1 MKEVA
6 LNGDYEV
13 TFRLFRPQPAML
25 ALLASGYSV
34 VYPCHV
40 PPAQMRQHPIGTG
53 PFKFVEYKRNESIK
67 LTRNTEYWKPGL
79 PYLDGIQYTIIPN
92 ASTAMLA
99 FAAGNLDMSFP
110 NDLTPP
116 LLKAYREAA
125 PNASC
130 VSGPNNCASN
140 ILLNRDKPPFD
151 NPDIRRAV
159 TLALDRKAAIG
170 ILSDGEGVIGA
181 SMEPPP
187 AGVWG
192 MPDEMLRTLPGYDPD
207 VEKNRT
213 EARRLMEKHGYG
225 PNNRL
230 ALTISARNVAQ
241 HRNVG
246 VLLIDQLKHIYIDG
260 TLETVETAN
269 WFPKIERKD
278 YLIGPNVTCGAIDDP
293 DQNFYENYACGAMRN
308 FTKYCNKELEQLF
321 DQQSQE
327 TDFKARRRLVWE
339 IDRRLQQDVARPI
352 VFHNVGG
359 TCWQPYVKGYTP
371 MVNSIYNSPRFESIW
386 MDR

>member
-1 MKEVA
+1 
-6 LNGDYEV
+6 
-13 TFRLFRPQPAML
+13 
-25 ALLASGYSV
+25 
-34 VYPCHV
+34 
-40 PPAQMRQHPIGTG
+40 
-53 PFKFVEYKRNESIK
+53 
-67 LTRNTEYWKPGL
+67 
-79 PYLDGIQYTIIPN
+79 
-92 ASTAMLA
+92 MLA

-140 ILLNRDKPPFD
+140 ILLNSEKPPFD

-159 TLALDRKAAIG
+159 TLSLDRKAAIG

-207 VEKNRT
+207 VEKNRA
-213 EARRLMEKHGYG
+213 EARSLMEKHGYG

-230 ALTISARNVAQ
+230 AITVSARNVAQ

-260 TLETVETAN
+260 VLETVETAN

-293 DQNFYENYACGAMRN
+293 DQNFSRISLRRNAEFHEVLQERIGA
-308 FTKYCNKELEQLF
+308 
-321 DQQSQE
+321 
-327 TDFKARRRLVWE
+327 A
-339 IDRRLQQDVARPI
+339 I
-352 VFHNVGG
+352 
-359 TCWQPYVKGYTP
+359 
-371 MVNSIYNSPRFESIW
+371 
-386 MDR
+386 